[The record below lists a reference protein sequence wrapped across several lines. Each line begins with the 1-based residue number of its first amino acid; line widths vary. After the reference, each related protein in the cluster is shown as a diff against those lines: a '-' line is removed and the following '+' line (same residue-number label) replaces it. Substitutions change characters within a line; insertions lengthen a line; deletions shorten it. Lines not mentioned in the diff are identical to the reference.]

1 MKIIEELIGILGIV
15 VWMGFL
21 TLLLGG
27 FLAWLAVYVSGLIE
41 SNKK

>member
-21 TLLLGG
+21 TLVIGG
-27 FLAWLAVYVSGLIE
+27 FLAWLAVYVSKLIA

>member
-1 MKIIEELIGILGIV
+1 MKIIEELIGVLGIV

-21 TLLLGG
+21 ALVMGG
-27 FLAWLAVYVSGLIE
+27 FLAWLAVYVSELIA